1 MTGRRFLVAMIV
13 CVLAAAALVI
23 VRCSPDRGHSPGPVV
38 RSAGASAAQKA
49 AWREAEN
56 RLARM
61 APAATRAGVGK
72 FSGETLQSA
81 EDKFR
86 RMIAFRG
93 LITQDRERRSLA
105 QEILAL
111 PDGADLM
118 RTILVDPA
126 FARSAFGQFQA
137 EARFYAITV
146 LDEAARQG
154 GVELVAGVAA
164 DLGKQL
170 AAVTG
175 ELDRGRADDL
185 RGLMVVIGRNLGS
198 HGVEDAHSPNLART
212 GLTASTP
219 QPVRQLYLEGLL
231 YGIWKVEPFEQAM
244 AAVEHIQKTL

>member
-1 MTGRRFLVAMIV
+1 MNKRRFLVAVIV
-13 CVLAAAALVI
+13 SVLVAVALVI
-23 VRCSPDRGHSPGPVV
+23 VRGSPERDDIPEPVL
-38 RSAGASAAQKA
+38 RSAGVTAAQQA
-49 AWREAEN
+49 AWRQAES
-56 RLARM
+56 RLARV
-61 APAATRAGVGK
+61 APAAARARVGK
-72 FSGETLQSA
+72 FSGEMLQSA

-93 LITQDRERRSLA
+93 LITQDKERRSLA
-105 QEILAL
+105 QDVLAL

-154 GVELVAGVAA
+154 RGELVADVAA
-164 DLGKQL
+164 ELGTQL

-185 RGLMVVIGRNLGS
+185 RGVMVVIGRSLGS
-198 HGVEDAHSPNLART
+198 RGMEDAHSPKLARL
-212 GLTASTP
+212 GLTASVP
-219 QPVRQLYLEGLL
+219 QQVRQLYLEGLL

-244 AAVEHIQKTL
+244 AAVERIQNTL

>member
-1 MTGRRFLVAMIV
+1 MTGRRFLAAVIA
-13 CVLAAAALVI
+13 CVLGAVALVI
-23 VRCSPDRGHSPGPVV
+23 VRCSPDHGHSPESVAP
-38 RSAGASAAQKA
+38 SAGASAAQKA
-49 AWREAEN
+49 ASREAEN

-61 APAATRAGVGK
+61 TPAATRAGVGK

-93 LITQDRERRSLA
+93 LITQDKERSSLA
-105 QEILAL
+105 QEILTL
-111 PDGADLM
+111 PDGIDLM

-126 FARSAFGQFQA
+126 FARSAFGPFQA

-154 GVELVAGVAA
+154 RVEIVTDVAA

-170 AAVTG
+170 ASVTG
-175 ELDRGRADDL
+175 EIDRGRADDL
-185 RGLMVVIGRNLGS
+185 RGVMVVIGRSLGS
-198 HGVEDAHSPNLART
+198 HGVEDAHSPQLVRT

-244 AAVEHIQKTL
+244 AAVERIHKTL

>member
-13 CVLAAAALVI
+13 CVLAAAAVVI
-23 VRCSPDRGHSPGPVV
+23 VQCWPDPTYRAEPVP
-38 RSAGASAAQKA
+38 RSAGVKAAQA
-49 AWREAEN
+49 AASREAEN
-56 RLARM
+56 RLARI

-72 FSGETLQSA
+72 FSGEALQSV
-81 EDKFR
+81 EDRFR

-93 LITQDRERRSLA
+93 LITQDNERSRLA

-111 PDGADLM
+111 PDGTDLM

-146 LDEAARQG
+146 LEEAARQG
-154 GVELVAGVAA
+154 RVELVADVAA

-185 RGLMVVIGRNLGS
+185 RGVMVAVGRSLGS
-198 HGVEDAHSPNLART
+198 RGVEDAHAPALART
-212 GLTASTP
+212 GLTAGTP

-244 AAVEHIQKTL
+244 AAVERIQKTL

>member
-1 MTGRRFLVAMIV
+1 MMSRRVRVAMIV
-13 CVLAAAALVI
+13 CVLAAVALVI
-23 VRCSPDRGHSPGPVV
+23 VRCWPDGDNRPALAV
-38 RSAGASAAQKA
+38 RSAGVTAAQKA
-49 AWREAEN
+49 ASREAEN

-61 APAATRAGVGK
+61 ASAATRAAVGK

-81 EDKFR
+81 EDRFR

-93 LITQDRERRSLA
+93 LITQDRERASLA
-105 QEILAL
+105 QELLAL
-111 PDGADLM
+111 PDGLELM

-126 FARSAFGQFQA
+126 FARSAFGEFQA
-137 EARFYAITV
+137 EARFYAITA

-154 GVELVAGVAA
+154 KVELVADVAA

-175 ELDRGRADDL
+175 EIDRGRADDL
-185 RGLMVVIGRNLGS
+185 RGVMVVVGRSLGS
-198 HGVEDAHSPNLART
+198 HGVEDAPKLART

-231 YGIWKVEPFEQAM
+231 YGIWKAEPFEQAM
-244 AAVEHIQKTL
+244 AAVEHVSNTL